1 MVFSSKLHRPPT
13 VNHLIVPLLFQHVP
27 RLTMW
32 SACGRSAGKSYG
44 YYDGVICLGQGS
56 AKKEGKVR
64 DKGASTS
71 QATSQSAVILQSSL
85 LPLLSLIFC
94 TFLYCSSVPQSL
106 RTSTDTCLLKL
117 PLLYQYKMK
126 GDCGVSHFGRSV

>member
-1 MVFSSKLHRPPT
+1 MVFSSKLHRPQT
-13 VNHLIVPLLFQHVP
+13 VNHLIIPLLFQHVP

-71 QATSQSAVILQSSL
+71 QAASQSAVIFQSAAAA
-85 LPLLSLIFC
+85 LSDILR
-94 TFLYCSSVPQSL
+94 LSVL
-106 RTSTDTCLLKL
+106 
-117 PLLYQYKMK
+117 
-126 GDCGVSHFGRSV
+126 